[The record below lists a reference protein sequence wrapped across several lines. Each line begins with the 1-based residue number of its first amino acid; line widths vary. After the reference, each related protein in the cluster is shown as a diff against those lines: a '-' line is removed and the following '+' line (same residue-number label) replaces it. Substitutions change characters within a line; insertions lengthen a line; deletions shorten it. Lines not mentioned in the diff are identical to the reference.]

1 MNHHASRM
9 AAILAIALCSM
20 AGPAGADGGAFK
32 AVPSSAAAAG
42 LPPLPPLP
50 PMSLPSPEAPRQVKV
65 ADKSPGVSWPSADPR
80 GLPPEPIQA
89 AAALQGGFG
98 SVAQAVAPVAAPDG
112 PVFTALSLDAEGG
125 RALLG
130 ERWLRKGDKIPG
142 RDRGAIV
149 LICRG
154 EAFLDTGEIARAGQP
169 LPVDAPKPD
178 KAAKGKPLKGAPSCA

>member
-1 MNHHASRM
+1 MKHHAPLM
-9 AAILAIALCSM
+9 AAILATALCSM

-32 AVPSSAAAAG
+32 AGPNPTAAAG

-50 PMSLPSPEAPRQVKV
+50 PLSLPSPEAPRQAKV

-98 SVAQAVAPVAAPDG
+98 SVAQAVVPAAASDG
-112 PVFTALSLDAEGG
+112 PVFTAFSLDAEGG

-142 RDRGAIV
+142 RDRGAIL

-154 EAFLDTGEIARAGQP
+154 EAFLDTGETARAGQP
-169 LPVDAPKPD
+169 LPADAPKSS
-178 KAAKGKPLKGAPSCA
+178 KAAKSKELQGTPSCA